1 MGQGRARV
9 WGMRPVIEFEP
20 ESHTYTVNGET
31 GYPSVT
37 EVLKATVVKPF
48 SVAAWYGYKMGAI
61 AARDAIAVDDEL
73 LTTMDDD
80 AVYDAAK
87 KVRNPNTV
95 LAKAGARGTA
105 IHEALEA
112 YAKTGKVP
120 VPADFAEEDR
130 KRVHGVA
137 GWLLD
142 NRPEFIGSEIRTCSL
157 DHRYVGTLD
166 GYVRFEDG
174 EFKGKT
180 CRLDFKTSKR
190 VYPEEHFCQLA
201 AYEHAEVEL
210 GEEPSDVQLVI
221 HIPES
226 GRVKAVIA
234 NYGFADFEVL
244 LSVYKRNREREGK

>member
-1 MGQGRARV
+1 V
-9 WGMRPVIEFEP
+9 RPVIEFEP
-20 ESHTYTVNGET
+20 ESHTYTVNGEA

-48 SVAAWYGYKMGAI
+48 SVAAWYGYKLGAL
-61 AARDAIAVDDEL
+61 AARDAINGDGGL
-73 LTTMDDD
+73 LLMDDD

-87 KVRNPNTV
+87 KVRNPNSV
-95 LAKAGARGTA
+95 LTKAGARGTA

-112 YAKTGKVP
+112 YAKHGTVP
-120 VPADFAEEDR
+120 SPEDFEEEDR
-130 KRVHGVA
+130 KRIYGIA

-157 DHRYVGTLD
+157 EHRFVGTLD

-180 CRLDFKTSKR
+180 SRLDFKTSKR

-210 GEEPSDVQLVI
+210 GEDPSDLRLVI

-226 GRVKAVIA
+226 GRVKAVK
-234 NYGFADFEVL
+234 ADYSFQDFRVL
-244 LSVYKRNREREGK
+244 LDVYKRGKERREEK

>member
-1 MGQGRARV
+1 MGQGCARV

-20 ESHTYTVNGET
+20 ESHTYTVNGES

-37 EVLKATVVKPF
+37 EVLKATVPKPF
-48 SVAAWYGYKMGAI
+48 SAAAWYGYKMGCN
-61 AARDAIAVDDEL
+61 AAYATVDQWLNLDP
-73 LTTMDDD
+73 
-80 AVYDAAK
+80 DAAYEAAK
-87 KVRNPNTV
+87 GHENPNSKLT
-95 LAKAGARGTA
+95 KAGARGTA

-120 VPADFAEEDR
+120 VPADFPEEDR

-142 NRPEFIGSEIRTCSL
+142 NRPEFLGSEIRTCSL
-157 DHRYVGTLD
+157 EHRYVGTLD
-166 GYVRFEDG
+166 AYVRFEDG
-174 EFKGKT
+174 DFKGQT

-201 AYEHAEVEL
+201 AYENAEVEL
-210 GEEPSDVQLVI
+210 GEDPSDVQLVV

-226 GRVKAVIA
+226 GRVKSVIA
-234 NYGFADFEVL
+234 NYEFADFGVL
-244 LSVYKRNREREGK
+244 LAVYKRNTEREGK